1 MPKYNDS
8 IIKDLKARQR
18 SLENSIETSPVKWA
32 YKNSLE
38 DAKTQLALAQ
48 RGVHRI
54 LDNQCN
60 CGLIVE
66 RSIKHGHR
74 NHKTKV
80 LTNNFELVITL

>member
-32 YKNSLE
+32 YKKPLE
-38 DAKTQLALAQ
+38 DTKTQLALAE
-48 RGVHRI
+48 RGIHRI

-74 NHKTKV
+74 DHKTKV
-80 LTNNFELVITL
+80 LISQFELVIRL